1 MINQE
6 KYTEDRL
13 KQYVNPEM
21 IEKAPEGFTSKVM
34 AQITMEPVSITLAGR
49 SAKRSPIPYI
59 SAAVTILLVIAALL
73 IPGNKSDAT
82 AIPVLDL
89 INNIK
94 SSLPQFDLSSIFR
107 LSIPS
112 VMIYVIIGILILS
125 VFDRAL
131 YGMFH
136 REK

>member
-6 KYTEDRL
+6 KYTDHRL

-21 IEKAPEGFTSKVM
+21 IEKAPEDFTSKVM
-34 AQITMEPVSITLAGR
+34 AQIRMEPVSIISAG
-49 SAKRSPIPYI
+49 SSTKRNPVPYI
-59 SAAVTILLVIAALL
+59 SAAVTILLLVAAFL
-73 IPGNKSDAT
+73 IPGSKSDAT
-82 AIPVLDL
+82 ALPVLNL

-94 SSLPQFDLSSIFR
+94 SSLPAFDLSSIFR
-107 LSIPS
+107 LTIPS
-112 VMIYVIIGILILS
+112 VMIYVVIGILILS

-131 YGMFH
+131 YGIFH

>member
-6 KYTEDRL
+6 KYTDDRL
-13 KQYVNPEM
+13 RQYVNPEM

-34 AQITMEPVSITLAGR
+34 AQIRMETVTEISAGR
-49 SAKRSPIPYI
+49 STKRNPVPYI
-59 SAAVTILLVIAALL
+59 SAAVIILLLVAAFL
-73 IPGNKSDAT
+73 IPGNNSDAT
-82 AIPVLDL
+82 ALPLLNL
-89 INNIK
+89 ISNIK

-107 LSIPS
+107 LTIPS
-112 VMIYVIIGILILS
+112 VMVYVFIGILILS

-131 YGMFH
+131 YAMFH